1 MKTLYILKNSVICLA
16 LNQGNNIST
25 DEESKLMAA
34 NADINWAV
42 QKYREVSTSYALP
55 LAYVISVRLVRLI

>member
-1 MKTLYILKNSVICLA
+1 
-16 LNQGNNIST
+16 
-25 DEESKLMAA
+25 MAA

-55 LAYVISVRLVRLI
+55 LAYVISVMLVRLILQ